1 MARRAF
7 GKDQRNRF
15 FPSQFVVYLIVL
27 LLKSDALCREKWTL
41 FEEATRVPLL
51 IAHPQSP
58 FKGQHYSPPV
68 ESVDV
73 YATLNELL
81 GLQHPREAVCG
92 VPPHNWVCQP
102 LDGKSL
108 APVVLGTVD
117 TTASTA
123 AVTSDGTGL
132 RGATPSKRQLSR
144 TKSSAST
151 LLAALMGKKPQQRY
165 TIPSGPL
172 VMAKFPQDF
181 AISQAI
187 RCAPKDRIP
196 NPETAP
202 HRHHTAADKDKGGG
216 DQQTQVHHNSPRS
229 AMWFDCETKKHN
241 PNEMCLLGYSMRTL
255 EYRYTAYYPFNR
267 MKQLPEVTGADT
279 VPYEEELFDHK
290 NETLADFTHREI
302 TNLAYR
308 PGYSVIIASFRA
320 KLSEFVLKSFA
331 NASPLK
337 EK

>member
-1 MARRAF
+1 M
-7 GKDQRNRF
+7 
-15 FPSQFVVYLIVL
+15 
-27 LLKSDALCREKWTL
+27 
-41 FEEATRVPLL
+41 FEEATRIPLL

-58 FKGQHYSPPV
+58 FKGQHYAPPV

-81 GLQHPREAVCG
+81 GLQHARETICG
-92 VPPHNWVCQP
+92 VPPHNWVCRP

-108 APVVLGTVD
+108 APVVLGTVE
-117 TTASTA
+117 TANTA
-123 AVTSDGTGL
+123 AAAAPSAL
-132 RGATPSKRQLSR
+132 RGAAPKRQLSR
-144 TKSSAST
+144 AKSTASS
-151 LLAALMGKKPQQRY
+151 LLSALMGKKPREPY

-172 VMAKFPQDF
+172 VMAKFAHDF
-181 AISQAI
+181 AISQVI

-202 HRHHTAADKDKGGG
+202 HRHHTGEKGE
-216 DQQTQVHHNSPRS
+216 HHSAPRS
-229 AMWFDCETKKHN
+229 AMWNDCETKKHN
-241 PNEMCLLGYSMRTL
+241 PNEMSLLGYSMRTL
-255 EYRYTAYYPFNR
+255 EYRYTAYYPYNR
-267 MKQLPEVTGADT
+267 MTQLPELSNGSTT

-308 PGYSVIIASFRA
+308 PGYSVVIAHFRA
-320 KLSEFVLKSFA
+320 KLSEFVVKAFS
-331 NASPLK
+331 NVSPHK